1 MLRITDLFNVKEGQK
16 FKIANPEYDGT
27 YMIENNVVYEL
38 SDALIPIND
47 LSNTNIMILNN
58 DDNEDKSD
66 VDIDDVY
73 NDENTDSDTTDS
85 DANNDEMLFPLNKL
99 IVFKLLFES
108 GYVFLTREKITNLSN
123 TSTIIAHTQEPY
135 LVSDGRYM
143 GIWESNGYSD
153 SLDCFGYMFQ
163 DIPLDKYVDLRE
175 YESDFKKLDR
185 ALSNIQLNYDKYK

>member
-1 MLRITDLFNVKEGQK
+1 MLRITDLFKVKEGQK

-38 SDALIPIND
+38 SDAYIPIND

-58 DDNEDKSD
+58 DANEEDKSN

-73 NDENTDSDTTDS
+73 NDENIDSD
-85 DANNDEMLFPLNKL
+85 NNKDKLIFSLNKL
-99 IVFKLLFES
+99 IVLKLLHES
-108 GYVFLTREKITNLSN
+108 GYVFLTREKVTNLSN

-135 LVSDGRYM
+135 LVSDEGYM

-153 SLDCFGYMFQ
+153 SLECFGYMFQ
-163 DIPLDKYVDLRE
+163 DIPLDKYVDLSE
-175 YESDFKKLDR
+175 YESDFKQLDR
-185 ALSNIQLNYDKYK
+185 ALGDIQLNYDKYK

>member
-58 DDNEDKSD
+58 D
-66 VDIDDVY
+66 
-73 NDENTDSDTTDS
+73 ENTDSDTTDS
-85 DANNDEMLFPLNKL
+85 DTNNDEMLFPLNKL
-99 IVFKLLFES
+99 IVLKLLFES
-108 GYVFLTREKITNLSN
+108 GYVFLTREKMTNLSN

-153 SLDCFGYMFQ
+153 SLECFGYMFQ
-163 DIPLDKYVDLRE
+163 DIPLDKYVDLSE
-175 YESDFKKLDR
+175 YESDFKQLDR
-185 ALSNIQLNYDKYK
+185 ALGDIQLNYDKYK

>member
-38 SDALIPIND
+38 SDAFIPIND

-58 DDNEDKSD
+58 DNNEDKSD
-66 VDIDDVY
+66 VNIDDVY
-73 NDENTDSDTTDS
+73 NDENIDSD
-85 DANNDEMLFPLNKL
+85 NNKDKLIFSLNKL
-99 IVFKLLFES
+99 IVLKLLYES

-135 LVSDGRYM
+135 LVSDEGYM

-153 SLDCFGYMFQ
+153 SLECFGYMFQ
-163 DIPLDKYVDLRE
+163 DIPLDKYVDLSE
-175 YESDFKKLDR
+175 YESDFKQLDR
-185 ALSNIQLNYDKYK
+185 ALGDIQLNYDKYK